1 MATVQD
7 YLSNAKWE
15 RRISQMFD
23 DTDIDKNGYIS
34 TADFMKFADNL
45 AKETG
50 RPDSDLITKLR
61 GVMME
66 WAAAIG
72 IKEGVKA
79 TKQEYLKLMAT
90 MAVSENA
97 KVKRGEKS
105 LIYKLDNALFDV
117 VDVNH
122 DGNITLNEYK
132 LVMKAFNLDEASS
145 EAGFNAIDRNKNGK
159 IDRNEFIET
168 EFKFWFS
175 LDDPDSQGILGDK
188 FE

>member
-1 MATVQD
+1 MATAQD
-7 YLSNAKWE
+7 YLNNAKWV
-15 RRISQMFD
+15 RRISQMFE
-23 DTDIDKNGYIS
+23 DTDIDKKGYVS
-34 TADFMKFADNL
+34 TTDVMKFVDNL
-45 AKETG
+45 AKETD
-50 RPDSDLITKLR
+50 RPDLIAKLR
-61 GVMME
+61 GVTLE

-72 IKEGVKA
+72 IKEGVKSN
-79 TKQEYLKLMAT
+79 KQEYLKLMAA

-122 DGNITLNEYK
+122 DGSITLNDFK
-132 LVMKAFNLDEASS
+132 LVMKAFNFDEATS
-145 EAGFNAIDRNKNGK
+145 EAGFTALDRNKDGK
-159 IDRNEFIET
+159 IDRSEFIET

-175 LDDPDSQGILGDK
+175 LDDLDAQGIL

>member
-1 MATVQD
+1 MATAQD
-7 YLSNAKWE
+7 YLNNAKWV
-15 RRISQMFD
+15 RRISQMFH
-23 DTDIDKNGYIS
+23 DTDVDMNGYIS
-34 TADFMKFADNL
+34 IADFMKFADNL
-45 AKETG
+45 AREA
-50 RPDSDLITKLR
+50 PDHPDLITNLR
-61 GVMME
+61 AVMVE
-66 WAAAIG
+66 WASAIG

-79 TKQEYLKLMAT
+79 SKEDYLKLMAA

-105 LIYKLDNALFDV
+105 LIYKVDNALFDV

-145 EAGFNAIDRNKNGK
+145 EAGFAAVDRNKNGK

-175 LDDPDSQGILGDK
+175 LDDPDAQGILGEK

>member
-7 YLSNAKWE
+7 YLNNAKWV
-15 RRISQMFD
+15 RRISQMFT
-23 DTDIDKNGYIS
+23 DTDVDKNGYVS
-34 TADFMKFADNL
+34 VADFIKFVDNL
-45 AKETG
+45 AKEAPD
-50 RPDSDLITKLR
+50 RPDLITKLR
-61 GVMME
+61 AVMVE

-72 IKEGVKA
+72 IKEGIKA
-79 TKQEYLKLMAT
+79 SKQEYLKLMAA

-145 EAGFNAIDRNKNGK
+145 EAGFAAVDKNKNGR
-159 IDRNEFIET
+159 IERNEFIET

-175 LDDPDSQGILGDK
+175 LDDPDAQGILGEK